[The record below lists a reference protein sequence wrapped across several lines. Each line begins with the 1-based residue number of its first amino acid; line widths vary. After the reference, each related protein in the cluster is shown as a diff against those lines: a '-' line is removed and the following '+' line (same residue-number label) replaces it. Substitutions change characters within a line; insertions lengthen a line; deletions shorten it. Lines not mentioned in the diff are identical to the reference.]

1 MEKPPNAGNR
11 ERRARATR
19 CRTCAR
25 AVHNA
30 PTTWLARKWGGLP
43 WFLLWKTS
51 MMKMA
56 QGLPMLQT
64 RHIAARLLSFVPVS
78 PDSRPTLTLEGS
90 GVWRSHSLRDRSS
103 PTPNSEAA
111 RVHIFQIARI
121 REPGQRAYRFKAIQA
136 VGRYQSWPSVH
147 TLLKP
152 STVLLKAV
160 VVGPEV
166 AALGRYS
173 LDKEPGRP
181 A

>member
-1 MEKPPNAGNR
+1 
-11 ERRARATR
+11 
-19 CRTCAR
+19 
-25 AVHNA
+25 
-30 PTTWLARKWGGLP
+30 
-43 WFLLWKTS
+43 

-56 QGLPMLQT
+56 KGLPLLQM
-64 RHIAARLLSFVPVS
+64 RHKAARLLSFVPVS
-78 PDSRPTLTLEGS
+78 PDSRPTLILEGP

-103 PTPNSEAA
+103 PAPNNEAA

-136 VGRYQSWPSVH
+136 VGRYQSWPPVH

-173 LDKEPGRP
+173 LDKEPGWP